1 MMGRETTSAHWKK
14 HLMNEIDTSAINM
27 DATCD
32 ELRDALARQQSL
44 LLDMA
49 KSSVM
54 VGGATLDGELLPG
67 STGEAPNNTVIEA
80 EIARLEKAI
89 AEKSCD

>member
-1 MMGRETTSAHWKK
+1 
-14 HLMNEIDTSAINM
+14 MNEIDTSALET

-44 LLDMA
+44 LLLDMA
-49 KSSVM
+49 KSSVL

-67 STGEAPNNTVIEA
+67 STGETPNNTVIEA